1 LVHPT
6 SARQHPNAHLYFAL
20 APPLVFSE
28 IMIRHAKLLYAAIAL
43 AGLGAL
49 AKQAPN
55 LAGLVGVDVGSALP
69 ALSLAKSALL
79 LVAVTLA
86 VMSLLP
92 LGGGRPK
99 AGKDDERL
107 AFKPESSAAIAAR
120 VRDFFAADK
129 PDVPL
134 LVDYTVFQAIAAG
147 ASDIHFDP
155 KREGLNLRY
164 RVQGMMRDVC
174 AIPKPLAQPI
184 VNRLKV
190 IANLVIYREAL
201 PQDGRFATESRHPG
215 TVNREL
221 QRSGLASAD
230 FRIAFMPT
238 LHGERI
244 VIRILGRGDGLL
256 DLAEIGLDE
265 ADLRTVNRLL
275 EQPQGMIVLTG
286 PTGSGKTTTIYAA
299 LRAIQAQNK
308 SVRSIATLEDPIEV
322 DIEGLNQSQVDEE
335 RGFTFDKGLRAVLR
349 QDPDVILVGEI
360 RDTET
365 ARIAIQAGMTG
376 HLLIT
381 TVHAGSS
388 AAAFS
393 RLLEM
398 GVAPYSLNAALTAI
412 LAQRLARQICPH
424 CRRERAV
431 MPDDLRD
438 LSLTTH
444 PPGLRVF
451 HGIGCEAC
459 QGTGYLGRS
468 ALFEILEV
476 NEEIRKIISEG
487 ASVDAIIAAA
497 KRAGMR
503 SIHDAALEAVR
514 LGVTTPEEVARIVA
528 RE

>member
-1 LVHPT
+1 
-6 SARQHPNAHLYFAL
+6 
-20 APPLVFSE
+20 
-28 IMIRHAKLLYAAIAL
+28 MIRHPRLLYAALAL
-43 AGLGAL
+43 AALGAAAKHAQRL
-49 AKQAPN
+49 AD
-55 LAGLVGVDVGSALP
+55 LVGADVGGALHM
-69 ALSLAKSALL
+69 LLVAKSALVL
-79 LVAVTLA
+79 AAVALA
-86 VMSLLP
+86 VASLLP
-92 LGGGRPK
+92 FGGGRAK
-99 AGKDDERL
+99 SRVDDRR
-107 AFKPESSAAIAAR
+107 AFKPESFDAIASRVRAFSAAE
-120 VRDFFAADK
+120 K

-155 KREGLNLRY
+155 KRDGLNLRY
-164 RVQGMMRDVC
+164 RVQGMVRDVC
-174 AIPKPLAQPI
+174 SIPKPLAQPI

-201 PQDGRFATESRHPG
+201 PQDGRFGSESKYPG
-215 TVNREL
+215 SVNREL

-256 DLAEIGLDE
+256 DLADVGLQE

-299 LRAIQAQNK
+299 LRAIQAQER
-308 SVRSIATLEDPIEV
+308 SQRSIATLEDPIES
-322 DIEGLNQSQVDEE
+322 DLEGVNQSQVDEE

-398 GVAPYSLNAALTAI
+398 GVASYSLNAAMTAI

-431 MPDDLRD
+431 TADDLRD
-438 LSLTTH
+438 LGLGAL
-444 PPGLRVF
+444 PVGLRVF
-451 HGIGCEAC
+451 HGLGCEAC
-459 QGTGYLGRS
+459 SGSGYLGRT

-476 NEEIRKIISEG
+476 NEEIRKIIADG
-487 ASVDAIIAAA
+487 GQVDAIIAAA

-514 LGVTTPEEVARIVA
+514 LGVTTPEEVARTIA